1 MRFRRLFRFTS
12 RTDDEI
18 ERDIREEVAFHL
30 DLRVRELVEAG
41 SSPERAQVEAQR
53 QFGNVD
59 ATAAYIRSLD
69 TRKET
74 RMRWRLRAEELQQ
87 DLTYGVRMLVR
98 QRWCGGGRARPPPPP
113 CRPAPQVVWGGPAS
127 RFRTTGT
134 CASRLAHLHRRV

>member
-41 SSPERAQVEAQR
+41 SSPERAQAEAQR
-53 QFGNVD
+53 QFGDVD

-98 QRWCGGGRARPPPPP
+98 QRGLTAGGGLAISLGVGGG
-113 CRPAPQVVWGGPAS
+113 AIGLAGGPA
-127 RFRTTGT
+127 
-134 CASRLAHLHRRV
+134 AIP